1 MDFFP
6 FFRLYDQVVVITHH
20 RIGTDIDREHPGQEQ
35 NASFELTASMFEA
48 LARVVVF
55 AAQKGSADTA

>member
-20 RIGTDIDREHPGQEQ
+20 RIGTDIDREHLGQEQ
-35 NASFELTASMFEA
+35 NASFEPAAAMFEA
-48 LARVVVF
+48 LARITVF